1 MIKSKRLKNLKL
13 LKQKKLN
20 KLTIEINT
28 LNSEIEKSNG
38 LKKKLEKIKGNSFT
52 EEKYNSSMNIM
63 YKYEF
68 DRKILEQIDI
78 CENRVLFLKKELLR
92 SKNKLGKIISQKKL
106 IEEKIKFSL
115 PDPDKL
121 FNCKSLEPLFEVSAS
136 MMINFLSI
144 SKKGFTES
152 DPI

>member
-1 MIKSKRLKNLKL
+1 MIKTKRLKNLKL

-28 LNSEIEKSNG
+28 LNSEIKKSNS
-38 LKKKLEKIKGNSFT
+38 LKNKLEKIKNNSFT
-52 EEKYNSSMNIM
+52 EEKYKSSMNIM

-92 SKNKLGKIISQKKL
+92 SKNKLGQIISQKKL
-106 IEEKIKFSL
+106 IEEKINFSFL
-115 PDPDKL
+115 EELRIKEEKL
-121 FNCKSLEPLFEVSAS
+121 LRATPIFRKS
-136 MMINFLSI
+136 
-144 SKKGFTES
+144 
-152 DPI
+152 

>member
-28 LNSEIEKSNG
+28 LNNEIKKSNT
-38 LKKKLEKIKGNSFT
+38 LKNKLEKIKKNSFT
-52 EEKYNSSMNIM
+52 EEKYNNSMNIL

-78 CENRVLFLKKELLR
+78 CKNRVLFLKKELLR
-92 SKNKLGKIISQKKL
+92 SKNKLGQIISQKKL
-106 IEEKIKFSL
+106 IEEKIKYSFL
-115 PDPDKL
+115 EELRVKEEKL
-121 FNCKSLEPLFEVSAS
+121 LRTTPVFRK
-136 MMINFLSI
+136 I
-144 SKKGFTES
+144 
-152 DPI
+152 

>member
-1 MIKSKRLKNLKL
+1 MIKTKRLKNLKL

-28 LNSEIEKSNG
+28 LNSEIKKSNG
-38 LKKKLEKIKGNSFT
+38 LKKKLEKIKNNSFT

-68 DRKILEQIDI
+68 DRKILEQIDV

-92 SKNKLGKIISQKKL
+92 SKNKLGQIISQKKL
-106 IEEKIKFSL
+106 IEEKLKFSFL
-115 PDPDKL
+115 EELRVKEEKL
-121 FNCKSLEPLFEVSAS
+121 LRDTPTFKR
-136 MMINFLSI
+136 I
-144 SKKGFTES
+144 
-152 DPI
+152 

>member
-28 LNSEIEKSNG
+28 LNSEIKKSDV
-38 LKKKLEKIKGNSFT
+38 LKNKLEKIKKNSFT
-52 EEKYNSSMNIM
+52 EKKYNSSMNIM

-68 DRKILEQIDI
+68 DRKILEQIDV

-92 SKNKLGKIISQKKL
+92 SKNKLGQIISQKKL
-106 IEEKIKFSL
+106 IEEKLKFSFL
-115 PDPDKL
+115 EELRVKEEKL
-121 FNCKSLEPLFEVSAS
+121 LRATPTFRKV
-136 MMINFLSI
+136 
-144 SKKGFTES
+144 
-152 DPI
+152 

>member
-1 MIKSKRLKNLKL
+1 MLSKRLENLKL

-28 LNSEIEKSNG
+28 LNNEIKKSNV
-38 LKKKLEKIKGNSFT
+38 LKKKLEKIKNNSFT

-68 DRKILEQIDI
+68 DRKILEQIEI

-92 SKNKLGKIISQKKL
+92 SKNKLGQIISQKKL
-106 IEEKIKFSL
+106 IEEKLKFSFL
-115 PDPDKL
+115 EELRVKEEKL
-121 FNCKSLEPLFEVSAS
+121 LRATPTFRKV
-136 MMINFLSI
+136 
-144 SKKGFTES
+144 
-152 DPI
+152 

>member
-28 LNSEIEKSNG
+28 LNSEIKKSEG
-38 LKKKLEKIKGNSFT
+38 LKKKLEKIKNNSFT
-52 EEKYNSSMNIM
+52 EKKYNSPMNIM
-63 YKYEF
+63 YRYEF

-92 SKNKLGKIISQKKL
+92 SKNKLGQIISQKKL
-106 IEEKIKFSL
+106 IEEKLKFSFL
-115 PDPDKL
+115 EELRVKEEKL
-121 FNCKSLEPLFEVSAS
+121 LRATPTFRK
-136 MMINFLSI
+136 I
-144 SKKGFTES
+144 
-152 DPI
+152 

>member
-1 MIKSKRLKNLKL
+1 MLKTKRLKKLNL

-78 CENRVLFLKKELLR
+78 CENRALFLKKELLR
-92 SKNKLGKIISQKKL
+92 SKNKLGQIISQKKL
-106 IEEKIKFSL
+106 IEEKIKISL
-115 PDPDKL
+115 LEELRVKEEKL
-121 FNCKSLEPLFEVSAS
+121 LTTTPLYRK
-136 MMINFLSI
+136 I
-144 SKKGFTES
+144 
-152 DPI
+152 

>member
-1 MIKSKRLKNLKL
+1 MIKTKRLKNLKL

-28 LNSEIEKSNG
+28 LNNEIKKSNV
-38 LKKKLEKIKGNSFT
+38 LKKKLEKIKNNSFT

-68 DRKILEQIDI
+68 DRKILEQIEV

-92 SKNKLGKIISQKKL
+92 SKNKLGQIISQKKL
-106 IEEKIKFSL
+106 IEEKIKFSFFEEL
-115 PDPDKL
+115 RIKEEKL
-121 FNCKSLEPLFEVSAS
+121 LRTTPAFRK
-136 MMINFLSI
+136 I
-144 SKKGFTES
+144 
-152 DPI
+152 

>member
-28 LNSEIEKSNG
+28 LNSEIKKSDV
-38 LKKKLEKIKGNSFT
+38 LKKKLEKIKNNSFT
-52 EEKYNSSMNIM
+52 EKKHISSMNIM

-68 DRKILEQIDI
+68 DRKILEQIDV

-92 SKNKLGKIISQKKL
+92 SKNKLGQIISQKKL
-106 IEEKIKFSL
+106 IEEKLKFSFL
-115 PDPDKL
+115 EELRVKEEKL
-121 FNCKSLEPLFEVSAS
+121 LMATPTFRKV
-136 MMINFLSI
+136 
-144 SKKGFTES
+144 
-152 DPI
+152 

>member
-1 MIKSKRLKNLKL
+1 MIKTKRLKNLKL

-28 LNSEIEKSNG
+28 LNSEIKKSNG
-38 LKKKLEKIKGNSFT
+38 LKKKLEKIKNNSFT

-68 DRKILEQIDI
+68 DRKILEQIEVCD
-78 CENRVLFLKKELLR
+78 NRVLFLKKELLR

-106 IEEKIKFSL
+106 IEEKIKFSFL
-115 PDPDKL
+115 EELRIKEEKL
-121 FNCKSLEPLFEVSAS
+121 LRVTPAFRK
-136 MMINFLSI
+136 I
-144 SKKGFTES
+144 
-152 DPI
+152 

>member
-1 MIKSKRLKNLKL
+1 MIKTKRLKNLKL

-28 LNSEIEKSNG
+28 LNSEIKKSDG
-38 LKKKLEKIKGNSFT
+38 LKKKLEKLKNNSFT

-68 DRKILEQIDI
+68 DRKILEQIDV

-92 SKNKLGKIISQKKL
+92 SKNKLGQIISQKKL
-106 IEEKIKFSL
+106 IEEKIKISFL
-115 PDPDKL
+115 EGLRVKEEKL
-121 FNCKSLEPLFEVSAS
+121 LRTTPLFRK
-136 MMINFLSI
+136 I
-144 SKKGFTES
+144 
-152 DPI
+152 

>member
-1 MIKSKRLKNLKL
+1 MIKTKRLKNLKL

-28 LNSEIEKSNG
+28 LNSEIKKSNG
-38 LKKKLEKIKGNSFT
+38 LKKKLEKIKNNSFT

-68 DRKILEQIDI
+68 DRKILEQIDL

-92 SKNKLGKIISQKKL
+92 SKDKLGQIISQKKL
-106 IEEKIKFSL
+106 IEEKIKISFL
-115 PDPDKL
+115 EELRVKEEKL
-121 FNCKSLEPLFEVSAS
+121 LRAMPTFRK
-136 MMINFLSI
+136 I
-144 SKKGFTES
+144 
-152 DPI
+152 